1 MNTNNPKPRALCF
14 TSRFPRWQG
23 DSVCSFVYYLARELT
38 KHFEV
43 FVLTSHDHGI
53 KVAEEMDGIHVR
65 RFKYFWPAKL
75 QRLSNEDGLMA
86 NIKDSLLAKIQ
97 VPIFMLLELI
107 ALIRIIKKEKIEVVN
122 SHWMIPQGLV
132 AAIARKFV
140 PFRHVVTIHAGDIFA
155 LRRWP
160 FGKKLAKFIAKNTD
174 SFLPVSSL
182 NMDVLEELLGEKPK
196 GQVLPMGVDTGYFL
210 PGEDKKS
217 LREKL
222 DIPFEKMILFVG
234 RLSEKKGIG
243 FLIKA
248 MAEVH
253 PVRSSPRET
262 VNISPGELSHGVNGT
277 LDNSGLVVVGGGP
290 LDQQLVNETRALGI
304 AEKVL
309 FTGTKNHEQ
318 LRDYYAAADIAVIP
332 SIVDSRGD
340 TEGVPVVLLESLSS
354 GLPVIATSVG
364 GIPDVIENGENG
376 FLIDEKSSEQ
386 IAEALQS
393 YFANQQAMSEKA
405 LATARQFDWAQ
416 IGLGYKRAMA
426 SQ

>member
-1 MNTNNPKPRALCF
+1 MKSTNPKPRALCF

-43 FVLTSHDHGI
+43 FVLTSHDAST
-53 KVAEEMDGIHVR
+53 KVSEEMDGIHVQ
-65 RFKYFWPAKL
+65 RFKYFWPAKW

-86 NIKDSLLAKIQ
+86 NIKGSFLAKIQ

-107 ALIRIIKKEKIEVVN
+107 ALIRIIKKERIAVVN

-132 AAIARKFV
+132 AAVAKKFV

-160 FGKKLAKFIAKNTD
+160 FGKKLARFIAKNTD
-174 SFLPVSSL
+174 YFLPVSSL
-182 NMDVLEELLGEKPK
+182 NMNVLQELLGEQPVGK
-196 GQVLPMGVDTGYFL
+196 VLPMGVDTSYFL
-210 PGEDKKS
+210 PGENKKP

-222 DIPFEKMILFVG
+222 GIPVEKMVLFVG
-234 RLSEKKGIG
+234 SLSEKKGIG
-243 FLIKA
+243 YLIRA
-248 MAEVH
+248 MAE
-253 PVRSSPRET
+253 
-262 VNISPGELSHGVNGT
+262 LNGT
-277 LDNSGLVVVGGGP
+277 LQKCGLVVVGGGP
-290 LDQQLVNETRALGI
+290 LEQSLVNDVRAFGV
-304 AEKVL
+304 AENIL
-309 FTGTKNHEQ
+309 FTGAKNHEQ

-332 SIVDSRGD
+332 SIVDSTGD

-354 GLPVIATSVG
+354 GLPVIATRVG
-364 GIPDVIENGENG
+364 GIPDVIRDGENG

-386 IAEALQS
+386 IAQAMHS
-393 YFANQQAMSEKA
+393 YFNNQHAMSDKA
-405 LATARQFDWAQ
+405 LATARQFDWNE
-416 IGLGYKRAMA
+416 IGLGYKRAMS